1 MTEAKK
7 APVKKER
14 IKVGTVKHY
23 EFIPLDNISLSEI
36 KEFTDLV
43 RVGIAFDTYD
53 KLSLS
58 ARKHFREIKQDK

>member
-7 APVKKER
+7 TPVKKER

-53 KLSLS
+53 KLSL
-58 ARKHFREIKQDK
+58 ATRKHFKEIKQDK